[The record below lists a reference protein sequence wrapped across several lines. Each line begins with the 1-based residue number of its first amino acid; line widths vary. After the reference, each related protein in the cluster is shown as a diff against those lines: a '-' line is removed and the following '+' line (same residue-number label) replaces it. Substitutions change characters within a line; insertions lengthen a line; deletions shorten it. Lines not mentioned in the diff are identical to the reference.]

1 MCMGCMTN
9 ADFVLTSGLL
19 GAAGVR
25 VGARQL
31 FHGAT
36 RWTRKVTD
44 EEALA
49 FVASL
54 APPAPKPAERA
65 EPAAAEAGP
74 DGIGHG
80 APAGTHPVMVRD
92 RVVMPVGDRVLA
104 GR

>member
-31 FHGAT
+31 FHGAN

-49 FVASL
+49 FVDSL
-54 APPAPKPAERA
+54 APAAPSRAERA
-65 EPAAAEAGP
+65 GAG
-74 DGIGHG
+74 
-80 APAGTHPVMVRD
+80 ARD
-92 RVVMPVGDRVLA
+92 WVLA
-104 GR
+104 GH